1 MIKPLKPGDDSRY
14 NWKTINQCIDEQ
26 QALWNKNA
34 ADALAI
40 AEIRR
45 RHLDVSGSLQ
55 TYRVKSKAG
64 DVLTCRTW
72 DGTTEGDTDVL
83 VAVNR
88 NSRQLDSETI
98 NSITYTY
105 TAYTALA
112 DGINETRNSDDG
124 STEETQLVTPMWY
137 VNCEI
142 DVLATTYSGVQDDDL
157 NDLKLIEVS
166 ARCWAKIADPA

>member
-1 MIKPLKPGDDSRY
+1 MNLLKPGEDSRK
-14 NWKTINQCIDEQ
+14 NWPAINQAIQDI
-26 QALWNKNA
+26 
-34 ADALAI
+34 DALS
-40 AEIRR
+40 RR
-45 RHLDVSGSLQ
+45 VYALEHPNERRIDVGTGGGRLQ
-55 TYRVKSKAG
+55 TYRVKSKAE

-72 DGTTEGDTDVL
+72 DGTTEGGTDVL

-98 NSITYTY
+98 NGITYTY
-105 TAYTALA
+105 TAYTDVG

-124 STEETQLVTPMWY
+124 TTEETQLVTPMWY

-142 DVLATTYSGVQDDDL
+142 DVLATTYSGVMDDDL